1 MGDVFETTMPEQVY
15 TDKISDLESRLN
27 EVEMILAKYIVKKD
41 RDKEII
47 VYNEAKTY
55 FEKYKRP
62 VKV

>member
-15 TDKISDLESRLN
+15 TDKISELKSRLN

-47 VYNEAKTY
+47 VYNEARTY